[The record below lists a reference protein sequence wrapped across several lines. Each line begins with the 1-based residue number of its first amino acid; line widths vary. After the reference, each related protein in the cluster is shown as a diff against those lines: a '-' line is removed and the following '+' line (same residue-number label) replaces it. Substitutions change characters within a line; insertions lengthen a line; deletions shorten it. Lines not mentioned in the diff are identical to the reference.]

1 MWPWF
6 VQSPLDREGTAA
18 TAIMPPRSQQKP
30 AATAGVATPPR
41 VNAAGQ
47 SQLWIAASVGDDL
60 DEAFLD
66 ELAFFDA
73 PGAAKKYHIEESR

>member
-1 MWPWF
+1 MPL
-6 VQSPLDREGTAA
+6 QSQ
-18 TAIMPPRSQQKP
+18 SKP
-30 AATAGVATPPR
+30 AAAASAGITPPR